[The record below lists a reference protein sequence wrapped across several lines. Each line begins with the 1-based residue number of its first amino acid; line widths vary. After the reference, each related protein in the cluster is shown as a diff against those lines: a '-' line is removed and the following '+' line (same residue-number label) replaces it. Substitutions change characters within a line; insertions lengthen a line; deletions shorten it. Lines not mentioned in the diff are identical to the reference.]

1 MARHPPKPIKGVL
14 DPLAQHTIVWMTQT
28 LARQEDDMQENT
40 MFKHCVQDE
49 ATHHCAR
56 ILSGQ
61 RAAALLRVAIPKHA
75 QVPNDYRPYVST
87 DRGLGWT
94 MSSANFAPF
103 IGCQLL
109 TAGWPFRALCGE
121 AWIDANGLR
130 VANALLARSVTT
142 GPSLI
147 PVRPIWPGFLL
158 NSAFYGM
165 LGWFCAQRFASVR
178 QSRRI
183 NRRLC
188 PGCAYPMGESSVCSE
203 CGRELRVRHAT
214 LPSSTPDPP
223 PRPLPKREGGTSC
236 PFYTL
241 GVSVPSVLH

>member
-1 MARHPPKPIKGVL
+1 MKRGALTIAIFLLIGAVVNVAVAWACALWQPLEL
-14 DPLAQHTIVWMTQT
+14 DFPVYERGWA
-28 LARQEDDMQENT
+28 
-40 MFKHCVQDE
+40 
-49 ATHHCAR
+49 
-56 ILSGQ
+56 SGQ

-94 MSSANFAPF
+94 MSSANFAHF

-109 TAGWPFRALCGE
+109 TAGWPFRALRGE

-214 LPSSTPDPP
+214 LPSSH
-223 PRPLPKREGGTSC
+223 PRPS
-236 PFYTL
+236 
-241 GVSVPSVLH
+241 PSAPP